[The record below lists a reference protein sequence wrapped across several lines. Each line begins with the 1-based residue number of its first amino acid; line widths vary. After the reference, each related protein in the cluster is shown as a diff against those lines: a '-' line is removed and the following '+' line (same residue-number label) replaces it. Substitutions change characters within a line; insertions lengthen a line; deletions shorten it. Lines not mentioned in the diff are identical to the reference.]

1 MSTTINWTEEN
12 KDKVLKL
19 IENYVAKNEIN
30 SPETVYQTD
39 RGQIGAIS
47 LVGDIIDVLEKE
59 ISITD

>member
-19 IENYVAKNEIN
+19 IENYEAKNEKN
-30 SPETVYQTD
+30 TPESVYQSD